1 MDLLL
6 LTLDIFLTVFT
17 YQTSQAIPN
26 EGKHFCEMNGTE
38 PFLSFYFFFTQ
49 ENWISVHFP
58 AQLRAHSLSSLHL

>member
-26 EGKHFCEMNGTE
+26 EGKHFCEINGTE
-38 PFLSFYFFFTQ
+38 PFLSFYFF
-49 ENWISVHFP
+49 
-58 AQLRAHSLSSLHL
+58 LHKKIEFLYIFQHN